1 MSSIMTRRDLLAGG
15 LGLVGLGAALPNYL
29 VRSALA
35 TPAAARR
42 NDRIVVSILLT
53 GGPDG
58 LSLVPPH
65 GHKEYYDVRPNLA
78 YRDGDVIK
86 LNEEIGLHPRLGGF
100 KKLLDE
106 GKMALVQGTAF
117 PNYNLSHFTARD
129 YWEAGNGVDTSGKA
143 GATGWLGRFLDQAC
157 PDQKGKVLNVAVGAM
172 RFPLT
177 ITSKAHPGI
186 GFEKPDSFRF
196 EGLLT
201 QRGRDQYL
209 KLNKGAKADPSM
221 PMPAAPPAA
230 DLPYVT
236 QTALNANEASD
247 LISRIAGDYK
257 TPVRYPDT
265 EFGSS
270 IRAIAALINGGMPT
284 RAYYAAQGMAVFGGY
299 DTHADQIRRLDQ
311 LLGELND
318 TILAFQSD
326 LARTGADQR
335 VLTYTFSEFGRRVA
349 ENYSG
354 GTDHGLA
361 QPMFLFG
368 PGVKPGIH
376 GKLPALKDLDQGNL
390 KMQVDFRGVYRAIL
404 ERWLGVPAQPILDKD
419 YALLDCV
426 V

>member
-1 MSSIMTRRDLLAGG
+1 MSSIITRRDLLTGG

-35 TPAAARR
+35 AAGTPRR
-42 NDRIVVSILLT
+42 SDRIVVSILLT

-65 GHKEYYDVRPNLA
+65 GHKEYYDVRPKLA
-78 YRDGDVIK
+78 YRDAEVIK
-86 LNEEIGLHPRLGGF
+86 LNDQVGLHPRLTGF
-100 KKLLDE
+100 KRLLDE
-106 GKMALVQGTAF
+106 GKMALVQGTAY

-129 YWEAGNGVDTSGKA
+129 YWEAANSTDISGKA
-143 GATGWLGRFLDQAC
+143 GAAGWLGRYLDQAC
-157 PDQKGKVLNVAVGAM
+157 CDQKGKILNVAVGAM

-177 ITSKAHPGI
+177 ITSKVHSGI
-186 GFEKPDSFRF
+186 GFEKPESFRF

-201 QRGRDQYL
+201 QRGREQYL
-209 KLNKGAKADPSM
+209 KLNKGGKADAPAM
-221 PMPAAPPAA
+221 PGAPPPA
-230 DLPYVT
+230 DLPFVT
-236 QTALNANEASD
+236 QTALSANEASD

-284 RAYYAAQGMAVFGGY
+284 RVYSAAQGMAVFGGY

-318 TILAFQSD
+318 TIVAFQAD
-326 LARTGADQR
+326 LARTGNDKR

-368 PGVKPGIH
+368 PGVKAGVH
-376 GKLPALKDLDQGNL
+376 GKLPSLTDLDQGNL
-390 KMQVDFRGVYRAIL
+390 KMQVDFRGVYRTVL
-404 ERWLGVPAQPILDKD
+404 EKWLGVPAQPVLDKE
-419 YALLDCV
+419 YAPVDCMA
-426 V
+426 